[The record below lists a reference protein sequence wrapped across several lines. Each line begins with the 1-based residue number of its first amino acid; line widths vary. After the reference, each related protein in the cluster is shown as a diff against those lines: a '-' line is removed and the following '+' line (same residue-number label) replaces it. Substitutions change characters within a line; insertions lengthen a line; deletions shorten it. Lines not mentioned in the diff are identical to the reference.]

1 METRGQWPYRSAG
14 IRAMKIRFET
24 SNLNYPGIHMHIATE
39 NHFHGLR
46 GSSGLQ
52 MTSEATSEVRFE
64 LSGLNYLSSHDC
76 LASNCHHSQNV
87 PTPIPPP
94 PPPTV
99 PIRAIDQREREALPA
114 DKNRV
119 VLEVG

>member
-1 METRGQWPYRSAG
+1 
-14 IRAMKIRFET
+14 
-24 SNLNYPGIHMHIATE
+24 MHIASE
-39 NHFHGLR
+39 SSFHGLR

-76 LASNCHHSQNV
+76 LASNSHHSQNV
-87 PTPIPPP
+87 PTPVPLP

-99 PIRAIDQREREALPA
+99 PIRAIDQRGAKRCPLIKIAKGVEKTLNFGNFMPQGHE
-114 DKNRV
+114 
-119 VLEVG
+119 